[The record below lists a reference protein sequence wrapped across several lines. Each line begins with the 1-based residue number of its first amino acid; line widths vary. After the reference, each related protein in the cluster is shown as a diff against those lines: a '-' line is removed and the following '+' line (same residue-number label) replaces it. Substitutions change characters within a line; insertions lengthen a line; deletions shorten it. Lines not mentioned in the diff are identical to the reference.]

1 MQSCLYLGWVRHRRA
16 TPRVHQFRFPL
27 FMLYLDLAEV
37 ERVFEGRWLWSTR
50 RAAVARWKRSDHV
63 GDPAVSL
70 DTTIRDMVARE
81 TGRRP
86 AGAIRLLTH
95 PRYFG
100 YGFNPVSFFYC
111 LDAAG
116 SVETI
121 VAEVNNTP
129 WRERHCYVLAAS
141 SDPRERVRRFEL
153 KKALHVSPFMPM
165 DVEYDWRFVEPGD
178 RLAVHMQNRREGQ
191 VFFDATL
198 SLGRTPI
205 TAASLAAVL
214 IRYPLMTTQVIVG
227 IHWQALRLWLKR
239 CPIHTHPE
247 PSRREATT

>member
-1 MQSCLYLGWVRHRRA
+1 MESCLYVGWIRHRRA
-16 TPRVHQFRFPL
+16 TPRVHEFRYPL

-37 ERVFEGRWLWSTR
+37 ERVFAGRWLWSTR
-50 RAAVARWKRSDHV
+50 RAAVARWKRADHV

-70 DTTIRDMVARE
+70 DTTIRDLVERE

-111 LDAAG
+111 LDGAG

-121 VAEVNNTP
+121 VAEVNSTP
-129 WRERHCYVLAAS
+129 WGERHCYVLATAS
-141 SDPRERVRRFEL
+141 TPRERMCRFDL
-153 KKALHVSPFMPM
+153 KKAFHVSPFMPM

-178 RLAVHMQNRREGQ
+178 RLAVHMQSRREEQ

-198 SLGRTPI
+198 SLRRRPI
-205 TAASLAAVL
+205 TGASLAAVL
-214 IRYPLMTTQVIVG
+214 MRYPLMTAQVIVG
-227 IHWQALRLWLKR
+227 IYWQALRLWLKR
-239 CPIHTHPE
+239 CPVHTHPE
-247 PSRREATT
+247 PSHREATT